1 MEKEDRTA
9 SNLEL
14 VGGRL
19 CLDYTKTLRR
29 REYLISYQ
37 ELVAWGKHV
46 HILTAAEAQTL
57 LQMAACFP
65 DSAAAALD
73 RAITLRE
80 TIYRVFSTVV
90 DGQRPESVDLVAMN
104 ATLKEALSRLQV
116 SPAASGFGWTWVVEK
131 DDLDR
136 ILWPVAHS
144 AAELLTSNDL
154 GRVRQ
159 CARQGCDWLFVDL
172 SKNHSRRWCS
182 MNMCGSRV
190 KSRRYYHRKKV
201 DG

>member
-19 CLDYTKTLRR
+19 CLDFTNTVSTRIERLR

-116 SPAASGFGWTWVVEK
+116 SPAASGFGWTWVV
-131 DDLDR
+131 
-136 ILWPVAHS
+136 
-144 AAELLTSNDL
+144 
-154 GRVRQ
+154 
-159 CARQGCDWLFVDL
+159 
-172 SKNHSRRWCS
+172 
-182 MNMCGSRV
+182 
-190 KSRRYYHRKKV
+190 
-201 DG
+201 